1 MPGSVAW
8 HKNSSTVRILGA
20 GLEAAVF
27 GLGNWGYPGFW
38 MLWGTWGSGAHLICE
53 IVCNGAGICTE
64 VSHRVS
70 SPLSSQRVSFSVL
83 GFVEK

>member
-1 MPGSVAW
+1 M
-8 HKNSSTVRILGA
+8 
-20 GLEAAVF
+20 GLETGAILAS
-27 GLGNWGYPGFW
+27 GCYGEP
-38 MLWGTWGSGAHLICE
+38 GTWGSGAHLICE